1 MSTERSPLRA
11 LLVEDNPDDAAI
23 ILRAL
28 SRGGFEVEHQRVE
41 TASDLRSAI
50 SRRDWD
56 VVIADYTLPAFS
68 GPEAFVLAR
77 RQESHLPFILVSGA
91 VGEEMVADA
100 MRQGIDDYLM
110 KDNLTRL
117 PSAVN
122 RAIQACEERKLR
134 QEAERSLRNRDAILL
149 AVGVAA
155 NRLLVA
161 DDWRLEIEEV
171 VAQLGKAADVSRAYL
186 YSFRSGD
193 HTLATQEV
201 EWVADGIKP
210 RAGDPEFRD
219 FDLENRGFESWARDL
234 HQGRNIYGHCGEFPA
249 PIRTQLE
256 RWDVASLLIIP
267 IMLEGRLWGTIGFDV
282 CHAPRDWSAVEIE
295 ALKIA
300 ADTMG
305 AAIKRIE
312 ARANL
317 QRRME
322 HLNALRTID
331 RAIAGSLD
339 IKLTLDVVLDQVTG
353 QLAVDAARI
362 LLLNPLTQKLEYT
375 AGRGIPDSASRW
387 VALRV
392 GEGHAGRAA
401 LERRPVHVPDLRSFP
416 SLDASA
422 EHSIPRGF
430 TSYYALPLIAKN
442 DVSGVLET
450 FCRTAVEADEEW
462 REFAGTLAGQAAI
475 AIDNARMLTELTR
488 SNTELRLAYETTLE
502 GWSRALDLRD
512 NDTQGHTAR
521 VAGLTVLLGQ
531 ALGMDADEILHLRRG
546 ALLHDMGK
554 MGIPDSILL
563 KPGPL
568 TEEEWQVMRMHPVY
582 AYELLSPIAYL
593 RPALDIPHLHHE
605 RWDGSGYPLGLKGEE
620 IPLAARVFAV
630 VDVWDAL
637 TSNRPYRTRVNDQRA
652 REIIREGAGTQFDP
666 RIVKAFL
673 ALDLSGAE
681 PARTNSAR

>member
-1 MSTERSPLRA
+1 MSSDRSPLRA

-28 SRGGFEVEHQRVE
+28 SRGGFDVEHERVE
-41 TASDLRSAI
+41 TAAGLRAAI

-56 VVIADYTLPAFS
+56 VVIADYTLPAFT

-77 RQESHLPFILVSGA
+77 RQGSHLPFILVSGA
-91 VGEEMVADA
+91 VGEETVANA

-117 PSAVN
+117 PSAVD
-122 RAIQACEERKLR
+122 RAIQSCEERKLR
-134 QEAERSLRNRDAILL
+134 QEAERSLRHRDAILL

-155 NRLLVA
+155 NRLLAA
-161 DDWRLEIEEV
+161 DDWRMEIEEV
-171 VAQLGKAADVSRAYL
+171 VAQLGKAAEVSRAYL
-186 YSFRSGD
+186 YSFRSND

-201 EWVADGIKP
+201 EWASEGITA
-210 RAGDPEFRD
+210 RAGNPEFKD
-219 FDLENRGFESWARDL
+219 FDLENQGFDSWAREL
-234 HQGRNIYGHCGEFPA
+234 HEGRHVHGHREDFPA
-249 PIRTQLE
+249 PIQEQLE
-256 RWDVASLLIIP
+256 RWDVASLAIIP
-267 IMLEGRLWGTIGFDV
+267 IMVEERLWGTIGFDV

-300 ADTMG
+300 ADTVG

-312 ARANL
+312 ARAHL

-353 QLAVDAARI
+353 QLGVDAARI
-362 LLLNPLTQKLEYT
+362 LLWNPMTQQLEHS
-375 AGRGIPDSASRW
+375 AGRGIPDSASRS
-387 VALRV
+387 VALRM

-416 SLDASA
+416 SPDSSA

-430 TSYYALPLIAKN
+430 ISYYALPLIAKN
-442 DVSGVLET
+442 DVNGVLET
-450 FCRTAVEADEEW
+450 FCRTAPEADDEW

-531 ALGMDADEILHLRRG
+531 ALGMDAEEILHLRRG
-546 ALLHDMGK
+546 ALLHDIGK

-563 KPGPL
+563 KPAPL
-568 TEEEWQVMRMHPVY
+568 TDEEWEVMRRHPVY

-605 RWDGSGYPLGLKGEE
+605 HWDGTGYPLGLKGEE

-630 VDVWDAL
+630 VDVWDAW
-637 TSNRPYRTRVNDQRA
+637 TSHRPYRDRVSDEQA
-652 REIIREGAGTQFDP
+652 REIIREAAGTHFDP

-673 ALDLSGAE
+673 ELDLSGAE
-681 PARTNSAR
+681 PARARSMR

>member
-1 MSTERSPLRA
+1 MLTERSRLRA

-28 SRGGFEVEHQRVE
+28 SRGGFDVEHERVE
-41 TASDLRSAI
+41 TATELRNAI
-50 SRRDWD
+50 GRRGWD
-56 VVIADYTLPAFS
+56 VVIADYTLPAFT
-68 GPEAFVLAR
+68 GPEAFALTR
-77 RQESHLPFILVSGA
+77 RQDAHLPFILVSGA
-91 VGEEMVADA
+91 VGEETVAEA

-117 PSAVN
+117 PNAVE
-122 RAIQACEERKLR
+122 RAIQACEERRLR
-134 QEAERSLRNRDAILL
+134 QEAERSLRHRDAILL
-149 AVGVAA
+149 AVGLAS
-155 NRLLVA
+155 NRLLA
-161 DDWRLEIEEV
+161 AEDWRMEIEEV
-171 VAQLGKAADVSRAYL
+171 VAQLGRAADVSRAYL
-186 YSFRSGD
+186 YSFRSNS

-201 EWVADGIKP
+201 EWVGEGVSP
-210 RAGDPEFRD
+210 RAGDPRFQD
-219 FDLENRGFESWARDL
+219 FDLEGEGFDSWVRDL
-234 HQGRNIYGHCGEFPA
+234 HDGRHVHGHRDDFSG
-249 PIRTQLE
+249 PIRDQLE
-256 RWDVASLLIIP
+256 SWDVASLVIMP
-267 IMLEGRLWGTIGFDV
+267 IMAGESLWGTIGFDV
-282 CHAPRDWSAVEIE
+282 CHSPREWSAVEIE

-300 ADTMG
+300 ADMMG

-312 ARANL
+312 ARASL
-317 QRRME
+317 RRRME

-339 IKLTLDVVLDQVTG
+339 IKLTLDVVLDQVTV
-353 QLAVDAARI
+353 QLGVDAARI

-375 AGRGIPDSASRW
+375 AGRGFPDSSAQS
-387 VALRV
+387 VALRM

-401 LERRPVHVPDLRSFP
+401 LERRPIHVPDLRRSP
-416 SLDASA
+416 SQDGPV
-422 EHSIPRGF
+422 EHATPRGF
-430 TSYYALPLIAKN
+430 ISSYAHPLIAKN
-442 DVSGVLET
+442 EVKGVLET
-450 FCRTAVEADEEW
+450 FCRTAVEPDEEW

-475 AIDNARMLTELTR
+475 AIDNARMLTDLTR

-512 NDTQGHTAR
+512 NYTQGHTAR

-546 ALLHDMGK
+546 ALLHDIGK

-563 KPGPL
+563 KPGSL
-568 TEEEWQVMRMHPVY
+568 TDEEWKVMRMHPVY
-582 AYELLSPIAYL
+582 AYELLSPVSYL

-605 RWDGSGYPLGLKGEE
+605 RWDGSGYPLGLKGED

-637 TSNRPYRTRVNDQRA
+637 TSKRTYRDRVSEQRA
-652 REIIREGAGTQFDP
+652 REILRESAGTEFDP
-666 RIVKAFL
+666 SIVEVFL

-681 PARTNSAR
+681 RGRTNSAR